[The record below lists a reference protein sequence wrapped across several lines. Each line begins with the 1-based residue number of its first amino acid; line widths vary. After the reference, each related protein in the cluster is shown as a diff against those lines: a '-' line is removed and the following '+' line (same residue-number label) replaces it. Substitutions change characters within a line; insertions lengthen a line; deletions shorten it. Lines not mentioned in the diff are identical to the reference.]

1 MRPIIRTWFMAGL
14 LVSFV
19 FALVTLSSGCISAKA
34 TGIQWV
40 QPVPDY
46 TAPSVPT
53 VAPDAAGSCTEAQ
66 ALPEGEAAPC
76 MGLLMV
82 PSEVQYLYDVE
93 GQAKPLRDL
102 LTLSIEGRARDRA
115 WADAHYLRIME
126 ERNRARRQRWEAF
139 AVGGA
144 IGFGVCGG
152 VIAGIVVGLNR

>member
-1 MRPIIRTWFMAGL
+1 MRPIIRTWLMGGL

-19 FALVTLSSGCISAKA
+19 VILVSLSGCVTAKA
-34 TGIQWV
+34 TGVPWV
-40 QPVPDY
+40 QSVPDY
-46 TAPSVPT
+46 TAPDSPT
-53 VAPDAAGSCTEAQ
+53 VAPDATGSCTEAQ
-66 ALPEGEAAPC
+66 PLPEGAAAPC
-76 MGLLMV
+76 TGLLMV

-102 LTLSIEGRARDRA
+102 LVLSVEGRARDRA

-152 VIAGIVVGLNR
+152 VIAGIVVGLNQ